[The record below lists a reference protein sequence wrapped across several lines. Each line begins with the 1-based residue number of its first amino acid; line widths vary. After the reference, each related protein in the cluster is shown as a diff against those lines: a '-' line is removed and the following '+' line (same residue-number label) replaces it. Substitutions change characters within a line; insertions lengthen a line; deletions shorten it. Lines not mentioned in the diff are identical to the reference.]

1 MSVITGQVMKISRVW
16 VMYWRRK
23 ADCKNLTMKMLII
36 KADDAKYNCWTID
49 DYANYIFCLSWSD
62 PFLLFFELTKAK
74 VCCKWVSVH
83 LTTFIGCLRCENIC
97 CNSTIQENSLP
108 LVHTWLGSYDT
119 VRGHYVQYWSQIAA
133 LCFDKLWY
141 LQPPFSFTVTSVTSV
156 TVILNS
162 AMPLKHKTSIEMRMF
177 DATQNVINSIVLN
190 K

>member
-1 MSVITGQVMKISRVW
+1 MADVHNYGMLNYYKNTARYVGVKCSDYLSVITGQVMKISRVW

-83 LTTFIGCLRCENIC
+83 LNAFIGCLRCENIC

-108 LVHTWLGSYDT
+108 PVHTWLGFLWHSSRTLCAILIADCSSMFWQVMVPTTT
-119 VRGHYVQYWSQIAA
+119 V
-133 LCFDKLWY
+133 
-141 LQPPFSFTVTSVTSV
+141 
-156 TVILNS
+156 
-162 AMPLKHKTSIEMRMF
+162 
-177 DATQNVINSIVLN
+177 
-190 K
+190 